1 MNYENQIMKITYN
14 SKIAKKKTRKKGI
27 KGKQNVRK
35 NLFLGPL
42 QVGVTGL
49 SQYLP

>member
-1 MNYENQIMKITYN
+1 MKITYN
-14 SKIAKKKTRKKGI
+14 SKTAKKKTRKNKPRESKI
-27 KGKQNVRK
+27 WEK
-35 NLFLGPL
+35 NLFFGPL